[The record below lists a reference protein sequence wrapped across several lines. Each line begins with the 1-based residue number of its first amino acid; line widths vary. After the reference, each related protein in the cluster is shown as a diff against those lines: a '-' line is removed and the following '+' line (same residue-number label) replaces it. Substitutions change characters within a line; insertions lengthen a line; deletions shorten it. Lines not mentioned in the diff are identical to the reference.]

1 MTRLSQAENAIRLQ
15 SGWTE
20 FGSAKAA
27 GCVLKSTA
35 RSRCR
40 GIFNYFQ
47 AIKYV
52 TEMQISDLDAMP
64 LEELWLIHEQL
75 TRILADK
82 ILAEKQ
88 ELERR
93 FARLTE
99 TQPNREKNTP
109 PLPKTGHTT
118 RSKYPKVLAKYR
130 NPESPSETWSGRGK
144 QPRWLVAALKAG
156 HLPDEFRIDNAEAEH
171 REKSAPVRNG

>member
-1 MTRLSQAENAIRLQ
+1 MR
-15 SGWTE
+15 
-20 FGSAKAA
+20 
-27 GCVLKSTA
+27 
-35 RSRCR
+35 
-40 GIFNYFQ
+40 
-47 AIKYV
+47 
-52 TEMQISDLDAMP
+52 ISDLDAMP
-64 LEELWLIHEQL
+64 FEELWLIHEEL

-82 ILAEKQ
+82 IIAEKL

-99 TQPNREKNTP
+99 TKPSRGKITP
-109 PLPKTGHTT
+109 PMTSHTT

-156 HLPDEFRIDNAEAEH
+156 HQPDEFRIDNAEAEH
-171 REKSAPVRNG
+171 REKDVLPRQGG